1 MRSAVRHF
9 LAAVRIFHRQIPVL
23 CIEPGA
29 SAHLQPLDE
38 MLEEEGGLAGAAGK
52 ILLHLL
58 ALLPA
63 EGRVGEDG
71 VVAILFLHIAEILR
85 ERVRMDDVRCLDPV
99 PDQVHDRDDIGEGL
113 FLLSVESAIL
123 QESVLRCGALGIL
136 LPQVVEGLAEEAR

>member
-1 MRSAVRHF
+1 
-9 LAAVRIFHRQIPVL
+9 
-23 CIEPGA
+23 
-29 SAHLQPLDE
+29 